1 VKIQATHISVE
12 KSKKKILD
20 NFSIEIDE
28 SRIVGLI
35 GPSGSGKTTLI
46 RTLVGSQRI
55 TNGNITTLGHAPG
68 SKEVRSRIGYMAQK
82 SAFYSDI
89 TVSENLH
96 YFASILGVSRNRVS
110 EILELTSLSKHS
122 GSLANTLSGGESS
135 RLSLGIALLGN
146 PDILFLDEPTVGLDP
161 ILRIELWKLFLELR
175 QQGKLIFIS
184 SHILEEA
191 ERCDEVIL
199 MRDGKLLFFGE
210 PSELKK
216 KTGSADIEGSFIQLV
231 SENLK

>member
-1 VKIQATHISVE
+1 
-12 KSKKKILD
+12 
-20 NFSIEIDE
+20 
-28 SRIVGLI
+28 
-35 GPSGSGKTTLI
+35 
-46 RTLVGSQRI
+46 
-55 TNGNITTLGHAPG
+55 
-68 SKEVRSRIGYMAQK
+68 M
-82 SAFYSDI
+82 
-89 TVSENLH
+89 
-96 YFASILGVSRNRVS
+96 
-110 EILELTSLSKHS
+110 
-122 GSLANTLSGGESS
+122 
-135 RLSLGIALLGN
+135 
-146 PDILFLDEPTVGLDP
+146 DEPTVGLDP